1 MLSWQHVTKSKCQ
14 GEINHFQ
21 LCKVVL
27 LLVNIIICFVK
38 GDAMATGSGE
48 LASSLGGRGGE
59 EVEKGAYHASTLH
72 LPKITF

>member
-1 MLSWQHVTKSKCQ
+1 MLSWQYVTKSKCQ

-27 LLVNIIICFVK
+27 LLVNIVICFVK

-48 LASSLGGRGGE
+48 LASSLGGRGGGGGE
-59 EVEKGAYHASTLH
+59 GC
-72 LPKITF
+72 LPRFHPLPS

>member
-1 MLSWQHVTKSKCQ
+1 MLSWQYVTKSKCQ

-27 LLVNIIICFVK
+27 LLVNIVICFVK

-48 LASSLGGRGGE
+48 LASSLGGGVGGGRGGC
-59 EVEKGAYHASTLH
+59 
-72 LPKITF
+72 LPRFHPPPS